1 MASPSRHPLPLHSAG
16 KSPPHTAT
24 SAAVVIVRLRIVHRL
39 VQGCSVAYEAR
50 TGEVLAITDR
60 TDGVGDTPVAHVPFC
75 LAYSA
80 PLVGGS
86 ENAVLDEE
94 MFRNMF
100 WQDAGDVVDRGVDE
114 AELAVPGD
122 DEAELAAPG
131 GDGGVE
137 VDGHV
142 ERTLETGGRCFARD
156 TNQFRLAAVPH
167 HPVNHRR
174 GDSRDGLAQLQV
186 ASD

>member
-1 MASPSRHPLPLHSAG
+1 
-16 KSPPHTAT
+16 
-24 SAAVVIVRLRIVHRL
+24 
-39 VQGCSVAYEAR
+39 
-50 TGEVLAITDR
+50 
-60 TDGVGDTPVAHVPFC
+60 
-75 LAYSA
+75 
-80 PLVGGS
+80 
-86 ENAVLDEE
+86 
-94 MFRNMF
+94 
-100 WQDAGDVVDRGVDE
+100 
-114 AELAVPGD
+114 VPGD

-156 TNQFRLAAVPH
+156 TTQFRLAAVPH

-186 ASD
+186 VSD